1 MEGGEGMF
9 WRLGLLGVQRN
20 VHRSLMG
27 IISMAMAA
35 GFMAFALSF
44 SRGVPTGFYAETSA
58 MIGGEI
64 VLYAPSF
71 DGSSALDA
79 AGWEYHLYSDFS
91 NTDMDTFYP
100 EFAQNGFVTFQPYE
114 KGFSGS
120 EVRELSNIPY
130 VSAVYPRYQMPAWS
144 LTETGLRQT
153 PVRGRDETLDALLRV
168 HPEEL
173 IVAGRWFAAS
183 DKGRPV
189 AVVSAQQHYAAGEE
203 PAQVGDTITVK
214 IPTARTYQD
223 KNVYEYSTEHTFEL
237 EVVGIIEVPTRELA
251 WEGYE
256 GATKVWYFWDMM
268 WLLDDIQ
275 VPLSTWEAMWESISQ
290 DEYIPEQL
298 SLVIEDTT
306 ALEDIAAEIRV
317 RSPERT
323 VVSIAGLMRK
333 AERELLLEDPTLFAE
348 YALKAG
354 SDNLVAE
361 ADVQQGV
368 AQDLRLPLVVI
379 IFANA
384 GLIVSAN
391 LLLMVQ
397 ERRKEIGVLKSVGAL
412 RRDIVCMVLS
422 EALCIALCGA
432 ALGFTFFKLPAS
444 ANQISSGVHI
454 AAVVWS
460 FVQDLILAL
469 GVAATV
475 ALLFGTIPAWV
486 SSAEKPQSLL
496 QS

>member
-1 MEGGEGMF
+1 MF
-9 WRLGLLGVQRN
+9 WLLGLLSVRRN
-20 VHRSLMG
+20 VQRSLMG

-44 SRGVPTGFYAETSA
+44 SRGVPSGYYAATSA

-71 DGSSALDA
+71 DGSSAQDA
-79 AGWEYHLYSDFS
+79 ALWEYHVHSNLP
-91 NTDMDTFYP
+91 NTDIDIFYP
-100 EFAQNGFVTFQPYE
+100 EFTKNGYVTFQPYE
-114 KGFSGS
+114 RGFSS
-120 EVRELSNIPY
+120 EETLELGNIPY
-130 VSAVYPRYQMPAWS
+130 VSAVYPRYQLPAWS
-144 LTETGLRQT
+144 QTETEQRYT
-153 PVRGRDETLDALLRV
+153 PLRGRDEARDALLRV
-168 HPEEL
+168 HPAEL
-173 IVAGRWFAAS
+173 VVSGRWFAAS
-183 DKGRPV
+183 DEGRLV
-189 AVVSAQQHYAAGEE
+189 AVVAAQQHYAAGQE
-203 PAQVGDTITVK
+203 PAKVGDILTVS
-214 IPTARTYQD
+214 IPTPRTLQQ
-223 KNVYEYSTEHTFEL
+223 KNFYDYSAVHTFEL
-237 EVVGIIEVPTRELA
+237 EVIGIIEVPTRVLA

-256 GATKVWYFWDMM
+256 GATKVWYSWDMM

-275 VPLSTWEAMWESISQ
+275 VPLGTWDAIWQSVSLG
-290 DEYIPEQL
+290 EYIPEQL
-298 SLVIEDTT
+298 SLVVEDTN

-317 RSPERT
+317 FFPERT
-323 VVSIAGLMRK
+323 VVSMTGLMRK
-333 AERELLLEDPTLFAE
+333 AERELLLEDPVLFAE
-348 YALKAG
+348 YAQKAG
-354 SDNLVAE
+354 SESLVAE
-361 ADVQQGV
+361 AEVQQGV

-397 ERRKEIGVLKSVGAL
+397 ERRREIGVLKSVGAL

-422 EALCIALCGA
+422 EAMCIALCGA

-444 ANQISSGVHI
+444 ANEISSGVHFSL
-454 AAVVWS
+454 VVWG
-460 FVQDLILAL
+460 FVQDLFLAL

-475 ALLFGTIPAWV
+475 ALLFGMVPAWV